1 MADRK
6 TPHIKAIIIRTRFWI
21 VAALAALLTAGFIS
35 LGMWQVHRLYW
46 KLDLIQN
53 VDARVAAP
61 AVPAPGEADWGSI
74 TQSNDE
80 YRHVTLTGIFLN
92 EDEVQIYTPTVLG
105 PGYWILTPLKR
116 DDGTVVMINRGF
128 VPEDLK
134 DPAKRTQPEGLVT
147 VDGLLRI
154 SEDRGW
160 LFSRPNDTEGRKW
173 FRRDIGSITE
183 TLGLSPAAPYFVDQ
197 EAGSDPK
204 AWPRGG
210 MTVLNFRNSHLS
222 YAITWFAMAAMT
234 LFMYGIFLRFEGF
247 FGKSRARTTEEEADD
262 EWE

>member
-1 MADRK
+1 MADRRS
-6 TPHIKAIIIRTRFWI
+6 IITRPRFLI
-21 VAALAALLTAGFIS
+21 VTALAAILTAGFVS
-35 LGMWQVHRLYW
+35 LGIWQVHRLYW
-46 KLDLIQN
+46 KLDLIHK

-61 AVPAPGEADWGSI
+61 AVQAPGPDAWGSL
-74 TQSNDE
+74 TRSDDE
-80 YRHVTLTGIFLN
+80 YRHVTLTGTFLN

-105 PGYWILTPLKR
+105 PGFWILTPLKR

-134 DPAKRTQPEGLVT
+134 DPAGRKPPQGPVT

-160 LFSRPNDTEGRKW
+160 LFSRPNDTEARKW

-183 TLGLSPAAPYFVDQ
+183 TLELSPAAPYFVDQ
-197 EAGSDPK
+197 EAGSDPN

-210 MTVLNFRNSHLS
+210 MTVLNFRNTHLS

-247 FGKSRARTTEEEADD
+247 FGKSRARPAEYEADD